1 MKGKISLAHGDGGEL
16 AHQLVRE
23 VFVEAFGHEE
33 QARWDAALLPLE
45 GGDVAIST
53 DSFVIKPLFFP
64 GGDIGKLAVSGTV
77 NDIAVSGAEPRFLTA
92 GFILEEGFPVED
104 LRRIAR
110 SMAEEAKRAGVRIV
124 AGDTKVVERGGADG
138 LFVHTT
144 GIGRLRPDR
153 RLHPEQIREGDAVI
167 ISGTIGDHGIAVLA
181 ARGEMGLSPGLF
193 SDCASLSGM
202 ISELLSSV
210 RGVRIMRDPTRGG
223 LATALVEI
231 CEDFR
236 VTVQLD
242 EAALPVRREVR
253 GACDIFGFD
262 PLYLANEGKVVLIVA
277 QEDEEKVVKLLRGHP
292 LGREAAVIGRVTGR
306 EQGRLLLRSTLGS
319 TRRLSRMSGMMLP
332 RIC

>member
-1 MKGKISLAHGDGGEL
+1 M
-16 AHQLVRE
+16 
-23 VFVEAFGHEE
+23 
-33 QARWDAALLPLE
+33 
-45 GGDVAIST
+45 
-53 DSFVIKPLFFP
+53 
-64 GGDIGKLAVSGTV
+64 
-77 NDIAVSGAEPRFLTA
+77 
-92 GFILEEGFPVED
+92 ED

-153 RLHPEQIREGDAVI
+153 RLQPEQIREGDAVI

-202 ISELLSSV
+202 ISELLSTV

>member
-1 MKGKISLAHGDGGEL
+1 
-16 AHQLVRE
+16 
-23 VFVEAFGHEE
+23 
-33 QARWDAALLPLE
+33 
-45 GGDVAIST
+45 
-53 DSFVIKPLFFP
+53 
-64 GGDIGKLAVSGTV
+64 
-77 NDIAVSGAEPRFLTA
+77 
-92 GFILEEGFPVED
+92 
-104 LRRIAR
+104 
-110 SMAEEAKRAGVRIV
+110 
-124 AGDTKVVERGGADG
+124 
-138 LFVHTT
+138 
-144 GIGRLRPDR
+144 
-153 RLHPEQIREGDAVI
+153 
-167 ISGTIGDHGIAVLA
+167 
-181 ARGEMGLSPGLF
+181 
-193 SDCASLSGM
+193 
-202 ISELLSSV
+202 
-210 RGVRIMRDPTRGG
+210 MRDPTRGG